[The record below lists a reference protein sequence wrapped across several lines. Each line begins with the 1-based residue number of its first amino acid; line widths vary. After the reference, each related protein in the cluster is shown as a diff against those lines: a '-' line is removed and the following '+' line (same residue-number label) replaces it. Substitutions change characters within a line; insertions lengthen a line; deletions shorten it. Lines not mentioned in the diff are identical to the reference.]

1 MKKISWLFIPVLM
14 LIITGCLDTVDETT
28 INDNGSGTFVHKDD
42 LGKLFSMLTAFAG
55 DDKMK
60 ELGQAKKDTT
70 IYLKDVKDSIKHLN
84 STEMKILESGSL
96 SVNIDAE
103 KEVFSFTFSFPFAK
117 PGDIANIND
126 VLKKA
131 KNQIMDGSMKNA
143 MAQGKGAEGKGLF
156 DKELKGEDMEMA
168 NSSVNDYYITEY
180 QNGKLSRK
188 VNKAKLANL
197 ENDKGM
203 SSLKEMSGM
212 GVNPNMKTVIKLPK
226 PAKKAEGKG
235 IKLSDDKKTITIES
249 TMDDFFEDA
258 SLLEYEIEY

>member
-1 MKKISWLFIPVLM
+1 
-14 LIITGCLDTVDETT
+14 
-28 INDNGSGTFVHKDD
+28 
-42 LGKLFSMLTAFAG
+42 
-55 DDKMK
+55 
-60 ELGQAKKDTT
+60 
-70 IYLKDVKDSIKHLN
+70 
-84 STEMKILESGSL
+84 
-96 SVNIDAE
+96 
-103 KEVFSFTFSFPFAK
+103 
-117 PGDIANIND
+117 
-126 VLKKA
+126 
-131 KNQIMDGSMKNA
+131 MDGSMKNA